1 MVYCPDNKSISD
13 RTVEETI
20 DCTILASQKAS
31 KIVEKTFDSPETATL
46 GEIGFTVFVIIIAL
60 IIIASIFGDKRP

>member
-13 RTVEETI
+13 RTAQETI
-20 DCTILASQKAS
+20 DCTILAFQKAS